1 MQRKTVHVA
10 EFVQRCRQVIAQC
23 LDMDASRLHKDL
35 TFAEDLEAAELDQ
48 VYLVEALQSE
58 FGIEIE
64 SEPRRKLRTVG
75 DVLKYVGALAEVE
88 NITEYVDRM

>member
-1 MQRKTVHVA
+1 MQRKTVHAA

-23 LDMDASRLHKDL
+23 LDMDASRLKKDL

-64 SEPRRKLRTVG
+64 SEPKQKLRTVG
-75 DVLKYVGALAEVE
+75 DVLKYVGALAEVA
-88 NITEYVDRM
+88 NINEYVDRM